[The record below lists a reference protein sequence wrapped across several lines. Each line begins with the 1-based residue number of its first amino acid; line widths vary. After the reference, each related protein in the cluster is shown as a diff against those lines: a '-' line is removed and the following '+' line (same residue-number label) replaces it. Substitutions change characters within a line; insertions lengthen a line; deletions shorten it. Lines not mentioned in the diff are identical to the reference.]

1 MGNQISFPPFRLLIV
16 DDQPLMRQ
24 SLKTLL
30 MASFPMLEVWEAG
43 DGREACESLEEFHP
57 DLIVMDGRMPEMDG
71 IEAARWIKEKDP
83 RIKIILLSMYSGYE
97 VAAWSAGADRF
108 VTKENP
114 LDLLKAVSDML
125 IQQR

>member
-1 MGNQISFPPFRLLIV
+1 MPFSPFRLLIV
-16 DDQPLMRQ
+16 DDQSLTRQ

-30 MASFPMLEVWEAG
+30 MASFPMLEVQGAG
-43 DGREACESLEEFHP
+43 DGREACGCLERFHP

-71 IEAARWIKEKDP
+71 VEAARRIKEKDP
-83 RIKIILLSMYSGYE
+83 HIKIILLSIYSGYE

-114 LDLLKAVSDML
+114 LDLLKAVSEML
-125 IQQR
+125 MQQR